1 MKGYLKNS
9 WVQEG
14 YINGEKNEFLEQIE
28 LKRNELINI
37 VAKDGLNSKVAI
49 EYSQQLDQLLNKYN
63 ELFYKTGI
71 DF

>member
-1 MKGYLKNS
+1 MAK
-9 WVQEG
+9 
-14 YINGEKNEFLEQIE
+14 KNEFLEQIE

-37 VAKDGLNSKVAI
+37 VAKDGLNSKIAI

>member
-49 EYSQQLDQLLNKYN
+49 EYSQQ
-63 ELFYKTGI
+63 T
-71 DF
+71 